1 MAGIMLETPSRL
13 LRRID
18 AIDDDDMPSLP
29 PVPDFEDDTGIL
41 SSSQISSHSA
51 NPRGPP
57 HISGSSDVLHASD
70 ESLPYQSTPTFSHLQ
85 RTASTVRP
93 PPSAR
98 SSARFAQSLAS
109 SRSRSTRSS
118 ASQSRNGSGK
128 QLRDETFDVSEIK
141 PVPPDASI
149 DSGDDYAGAMSLE
162 LANSKASIPVDYQPQ
177 APSLDEE
184 ELDLTE
190 AMEDIGRSRSPFQP
204 EDRSMDVPSKKG
216 GKYYDYE
223 VSLKSEAKVSFHP
236 AVPGKGLNSNHSW

>member
-1 MAGIMLETPSRL
+1 M
-13 LRRID
+13 
-18 AIDDDDMPSLP
+18 
-29 PVPDFEDDTGIL
+29 
-41 SSSQISSHSA
+41 
-51 NPRGPP
+51 
-57 HISGSSDVLHASD
+57 
-70 ESLPYQSTPTFSHLQ
+70 
-85 RTASTVRP
+85 
-93 PPSAR
+93 
-98 SSARFAQSLAS
+98 
-109 SRSRSTRSS
+109 
-118 ASQSRNGSGK
+118 
-128 QLRDETFDVSEIK
+128 RDETFDVSEIK

-162 LANSKASIPVDYQPQ
+162 LANSKASIPVDYQSQ